1 MFWLKGPTFGRKVEY
16 CRLDATCRP
25 KVAETK
31 REVSGM
37 NILPKYAAVELVCFG
52 SECLSRIKKPGAEFI
67 RYDWMVSTGK
77 K

>member
-1 MFWLKGPTFGRKVEY
+1 M
-16 CRLDATCRP
+16 
-25 KVAETK
+25 AETK

-67 RYDWMVSTGK
+67 RYDNFNWK
-77 K
+77 KVTLYLVIIAA